1 VLRFG
6 NPPGSAEKPM
16 ILSCPACDTRYVV
29 PDSAIGV
36 SGRQVRCASCKNSWF
51 QQPGR
56 AAVPGAVPASATEA
70 APVAPAA
77 AARAAAPAPAVEP
90 REEELPPPFRPV
102 AAPAFIGE
110 EQEAPDYDAYAH
122 QPPFQAR
129 RNPAKMW
136 TILAVVAALLML
148 AGVAALSF
156 YGMPGQRT
164 AEAAEV
170 TPLLLQVTRQ
180 PQRSKLESGNELLAV
195 SGRII
200 NPTDEAQRVP
210 RIRAELRDSQGRLV
224 YDWAILSP
232 VEELAPRGS
241 VIFNSAEIDVPRG
254 ARKLSLTFTERG

>member
-1 VLRFG
+1 
-6 NPPGSAEKPM
+6 M

-29 PDSAIGV
+29 PDSAIGT
-36 SGRQVRCASCKNSWF
+36 SGRQVRCAKCKNSWF

-56 AAVPGAVPASATEA
+56 AA
-70 APVAPAA
+70 APAPA
-77 AARAAAPAPAVEP
+77 PAPSPTPVPSPVAAAPAPAAPPVAAMEP
-90 REEELPPPFRPV
+90 EEAELPPPFRP
-102 AAPAFIGE
+102 AAPPAFIGE
-110 EQEAPDYDAYAH
+110 EAEAQDYDAYAH
-122 QPPFQAR
+122 EPPFQAR
-129 RNPAKMW
+129 RNPARMW
-136 TILAVVAALLML
+136 TIVAIVAALLML

-164 AEAAEV
+164 AEASQA

-200 NPTDEAQRVP
+200 NPTDQPQAVP

-254 ARKLSLTFTERG
+254 ARKLSLTFSERG